1 MTASPLISKNVQI
14 EAVQDLNSPK
24 SDLKP
29 DPKSATVRV
38 SAKSPKM

>member
-1 MTASPLISKNVQI
+1 MTATPLISKIVQI
-14 EAVQDLNSPK
+14 EAEQDVKSPK
-24 SDLKP
+24 SDIKP